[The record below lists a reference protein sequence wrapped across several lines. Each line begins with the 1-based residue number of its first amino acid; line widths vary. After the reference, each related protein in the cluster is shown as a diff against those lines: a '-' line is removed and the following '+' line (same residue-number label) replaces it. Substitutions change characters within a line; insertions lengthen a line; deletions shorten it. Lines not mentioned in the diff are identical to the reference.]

1 MPIHTVVPPSV
12 ELRISENTI
21 LVGVE
26 GVVYCDIGLTG
37 VTRGRDVTVY
47 VTWSQDGVPVAENS
61 RVTISGV
68 TSDAGR
74 LHSSLSFTPVHF
86 SDMATYKCR
95 VTLTHILG
103 PPTSPVTSS
112 NSIYLNISGL

>member
-1 MPIHTVVPPSV
+1 M
-12 ELRISENTI
+12 LRISEDTI

-26 GVVYCDIGLTG
+26 GVVYCDIGLIG
-37 VTRGRDVTVY
+37 MTRGRDVTVD
-47 VTWSQDGVPVAENS
+47 VTWSQDGVPVTENS
-61 RVTISGV
+61 RVTIPGV

-86 SDMATYKCR
+86 SDMATYECN
-95 VTLTHILG
+95 VTLTPILG

-112 NSIYLNISGL
+112 TSIYLNISGL